1 MWRKSQPNFQ
11 HNVKEIEA
19 LAKKR
24 FSYKKK
30 RVTQH
35 RVFWVKKVDLA
46 KKKNSSFEFSASRGL
61 LFPFF

>member
-24 FSYKKK
+24 FSYKKN
-30 RVTQH
+30 V
-35 RVFWVKKVDLA
+35 
-46 KKKNSSFEFSASRGL
+46 
-61 LFPFF
+61 